1 MVIIDAAKQIMM
13 ALRSRKNLTDDE
25 KEILGDLHT
34 QLTTAIAISEKEV
47 DEINKIE
54 ERLNVIQGKI
64 MCWERYW
71 PMIWDSGL
79 DEATEYLNAADE
91 ARQVTKKLEILCLT
105 EDRKKEMLQ
114 RARNLLQIS
123 MGRLQE
129 EFKHMLTKNR
139 QPFEPKHVPA
149 VSIAVNAISK
159 ISLGNKL
166 VRHSMLR
173 KIINR
178 NAEEF
183 TINLVQYDVIPELRR
198 IANVMS
204 ISGYANECS
213 LAYISIQRSAL
224 DECLRILEREKL
236 RTEDVL
242 KLDQIFGELG
252 TVNLV
257 SFTVPLV
264 LQLLTYFG
272 EVIST
277 GPENPGKLFHLL
289 DMYEVLAGLLPYL
302 DSLYSD
308 KVISQVIVDGDMVL
322 RGLADSVR
330 KTLDEFEDSIM
341 TYTMTEPFAA
351 EGIHPLTK
359 NVMNYIIALTG
370 YHETLDFL
378 LSDHCGEHPM
388 PAPSCMSSGVEEENS
403 SGGTCDFSPIA
414 RHFLSNDSILKW
426 LSNGSSM
433 SPSTKEDH
441 ISGGT
446 CKQSPL
452 ALHFRA
458 FSCIL
463 ENKLYNKA
471 KLFKD
476 ASLEH
481 IFLMNNIHYM
491 AQKIKY
497 SELQFI
503 LGAEWI
509 QEHDWEFQQHV
520 RNYTRVTWSP
530 VLSLLKDEGNTN
542 SYAVSKAHV
551 EEKLRSFYLAFE
563 EVCGAQTACSIPD
576 DQLREKVAVKGCNK
590 EIGCAWNCEVEKLSY
605 QSMIQDARL
614 DEAYVLPLPIPIH
627 DSAIPSLNP
636 LHTNYFPLSHIN
648 TSPSSSSNINPP
660 TEQCIPSAAEITPQP
675 DKKSSWVKHTPGYL
689 HDYHCHIAT
698 STSDPLSYPL
708 SSALSYNHLSSTQK
722 SFSLSV
728 SALVEPTSYIQAVKH
743 EEWREAMAN
752 EIKALEQNDTW
763 TIVDLPA
770 FKHVIGC
777 KWVYKVKLHF
787 DGTLERYKACSSSQE
802 VDLYQ
807 LDVNNAFL
815 HSQLNEEVYM
825 SLPPRFSKQG
835 ESKGSFIALLVYV
848 DDIIVAS
855 NNLARVLGFI
865 KLLNDRFKLKDLSQ
879 LKYFLGLEVARNEL
893 GISVCQRKYALEVL
907 EDTGMLASKPVRF
920 PMEPD
925 VKLSKDS
932 GQFLD
937 NPTAYRRLV
946 GQLLYPTISRPDIS
960 FAMQVLSQF
969 MDKPQVPATK
979 VLRYIKA
986 SVMF

>member
-25 KEILGDLHT
+25 KEILGDLHA

-54 ERLNVIQGKI
+54 ERLNVIQGKV

-91 ARQVTKKLEILCLT
+91 ARQVTKKLEILCVT

-114 RARNLLQIS
+114 RARNLLRIS

-149 VSIAVNAISK
+149 VSIAVNAVSK

-166 VRHSMLR
+166 VGDSMLR

-178 NAEEF
+178 NSEEF
-183 TINLVQYDVIPELRR
+183 TTNLVQYDVIPELRR

-242 KLDQIFGELG
+242 KLEQVSLKSKIKRRIQTMKMFMHDYLASHKRLSEQIFGELG
-252 TVNLV
+252 TVNMV
-257 SFTVPLV
+257 SFTEPLV

-272 EVIST
+272 EAITT
-277 GPENPGKLFHLL
+277 GPGNPGKLFHLL

-308 KVISQVIVDGDMVL
+308 KAISQVIVDGDMVL

-341 TYTMTEPFAA
+341 IYTMTEPFAA

-359 NVMNYIIALTG
+359 NVMNYISALTG

-378 LSDHCGEHPM
+378 LIDHCGEHPM
-388 PAPSCMSSGVEEENS
+388 PAPSCMSSGVEEENL

-433 SPSTKEDH
+433 SPSTKEDS
-441 ISGGT
+441 ISGDT
-446 CKQSPL
+446 CKLSTM

-458 FSCIL
+458 FSYIL
-463 ENKLYNKA
+463 EYKLYNKG

-491 AQKIKY
+491 AQKVKC

-503 LGAEWI
+503 LGEEWI

-520 RNYTRVTWSP
+520 RNYTTVTWSP

-542 SYAVSKAHV
+542 SDAVSKAHV

-576 DQLREKVAVKGCNK
+576 DQLRED
-590 EIGCAWNCEVEKLSY
+590 LRY
-605 QSMIQDARL
+605 
-614 DEAYVLPLPIPIH
+614 
-627 DSAIPSLNP
+627 
-636 LHTNYFPLSHIN
+636 
-648 TSPSSSSNINPP
+648 
-660 TEQCIPSAAEITPQP
+660 
-675 DKKSSWVKHTPGYL
+675 
-689 HDYHCHIAT
+689 
-698 STSDPLSYPL
+698 STSL
-708 SSALSYNHLSSTQK
+708 K
-722 SFSLSV
+722 
-728 SALVEPTSYIQAVKH
+728 
-743 EEWREAMAN
+743 
-752 EIKALEQNDTW
+752 
-763 TIVDLPA
+763 
-770 FKHVIGC
+770 VI
-777 KWVYKVKLHF
+777 
-787 DGTLERYKACSSSQE
+787 R
-802 VDLYQ
+802 
-807 LDVNNAFL
+807 
-815 HSQLNEEVYM
+815 
-825 SLPPRFSKQG
+825 
-835 ESKGSFIALLVYV
+835 
-848 DDIIVAS
+848 
-855 NNLARVLGFI
+855 
-865 KLLNDRFKLKDLSQ
+865 
-879 LKYFLGLEVARNEL
+879 
-893 GISVCQRKYALEVL
+893 
-907 EDTGMLASKPVRF
+907 
-920 PMEPD
+920 
-925 VKLSKDS
+925 
-932 GQFLD
+932 
-937 NPTAYRRLV
+937 AYRKFVERHTDHVSDKHIKYSADYLQTRLMPLFE
-946 GQLLYPTISRPDIS
+946 G
-960 FAMQVLSQF
+960 SQ
-969 MDKPQVPATK
+969 
-979 VLRYIKA
+979 IKIMA
-986 SVMF
+986 

>member
-91 ARQVTKKLEILCLT
+91 ARQVTKKLEILCVT

-129 EFKHMLTKNR
+129 EFMHMLTKNR

-149 VSIAVNAISK
+149 ASIAVNEVSE
-159 ISLGNKL
+159 ISLGDKL
-166 VRHSMLR
+166 VGDSKLR

-178 NAEEF
+178 NSEEF

-204 ISGYANECS
+204 ISGYADECS

-242 KLDQIFGELG
+242 KLEQVSLKSKIKRRIQTMKMFMRVYLASDKWLSEQIFGELG

-257 SFTVPLV
+257 SFAEPVV

-272 EVIST
+272 KAIST
-277 GPENPGKLFHLL
+277 GPKNPGNLFHLL

-308 KVISQVIVDGDMVL
+308 EAISQVIVNGDMVL
-322 RGLADSVR
+322 RGLADSAR

-341 TYTMTEPFAA
+341 TYTMREPSAA

-359 NVMNYIIALTG
+359 NVMNYISALTG

-378 LSDHCGEHPM
+378 LNDHCVEHPM
-388 PAPSCMSSGVEEENS
+388 SAPSCMSSGVEEEN
-403 SGGTCDFSPIA
+403 I
-414 RHFLSNDSILKW
+414 
-426 LSNGSSM
+426 
-433 SPSTKEDH
+433 KEH

-446 CKQSPL
+446 CKLSPM

-463 ENKLYNKA
+463 EYKLYNKA

-476 ASLEH
+476 ASLGH
-481 IFLMNNIHYM
+481 MFLMNNIHYM
-491 AQKIKY
+491 AQKVMC
-497 SELQFI
+497 SELRFI
-503 LGAEWI
+503 LGEEWI
-509 QEHDWEFQQHV
+509 QEHDWELQQHV

-530 VLSLLKDEGNTN
+530 ILSLLKDDGNPS

-576 DQLREKVAVKGCNK
+576 DQLREDLRN
-590 EIGCAWNCEVEKLSY
+590 
-605 QSMIQDARL
+605 
-614 DEAYVLPLPIPIH
+614 
-627 DSAIPSLNP
+627 
-636 LHTNYFPLSHIN
+636 
-648 TSPSSSSNINPP
+648 
-660 TEQCIPSAAEITPQP
+660 
-675 DKKSSWVKHTPGYL
+675 
-689 HDYHCHIAT
+689 
-698 STSDPLSYPL
+698 STSLKVIRAYQKFVERHTDHVSDEHMKY
-708 SSALSYNHLSSTQK
+708 SADYL
-722 SFSLSV
+722 
-728 SALVEPTSYIQAVKH
+728 
-743 EEWREAMAN
+743 
-752 EIKALEQNDTW
+752 QNR
-763 TIVDLPA
+763 L
-770 FKHVIGC
+770 
-777 KWVYKVKLHF
+777 L
-787 DGTLERYKACSSSQE
+787 
-802 VDLYQ
+802 Q
-807 LDVNNAFL
+807 LF
-815 HSQLNEEVYM
+815 E
-825 SLPPRFSKQG
+825 G
-835 ESKGSFIALLVYV
+835 
-848 DDIIVAS
+848 
-855 NNLARVLGFI
+855 
-865 KLLNDRFKLKDLSQ
+865 SQ
-879 LKYFLGLEVARNEL
+879 LKIMA
-893 GISVCQRKYALEVL
+893 
-907 EDTGMLASKPVRF
+907 
-920 PMEPD
+920 
-925 VKLSKDS
+925 
-932 GQFLD
+932 
-937 NPTAYRRLV
+937 
-946 GQLLYPTISRPDIS
+946 
-960 FAMQVLSQF
+960 
-969 MDKPQVPATK
+969 
-979 VLRYIKA
+979 
-986 SVMF
+986 

>member
-54 ERLNVIQGKI
+54 ERLNVIQGKV

-91 ARQVTKKLEILCLT
+91 ARQVTKKLEILCMT

-139 QPFEPKHVPA
+139 QPFEPKHVPV
-149 VSIAVNAISK
+149 VSIAVNAVSK
-159 ISLGNKL
+159 ISLDNKL
-166 VRHSMLR
+166 VRDLKLR

-178 NAEEF
+178 NSKEF

-242 KLDQIFGELG
+242 KLDQVSLKSKIKRRIQTMKMFMRVYLASDKRLSEQIFGELG

-257 SFTVPLV
+257 SFTEPLV

-272 EVIST
+272 EAIST
-277 GPENPGKLFHLL
+277 GPGNPGKLFHLL

-308 KVISQVIVDGDMVL
+308 KAISQVIVDGDMVL

-341 TYTMTEPFAA
+341 TYTMTEPFGA

-359 NVMNYIIALTG
+359 NVMNYISALTG

-378 LSDHCGEHPM
+378 LNDHCGEHPM
-388 PAPSCMSSGVEEENS
+388 PAPSCMSSGVEEENL

-414 RHFLSNDSILKW
+414 RHSLSNDSILKW

-433 SPSTKEDH
+433 SPSTKGDS

-446 CKQSPL
+446 CNLSPL

-463 ENKLYNKA
+463 EYKLYNKA

-476 ASLEH
+476 ASLKH

-520 RNYTRVTWSP
+520 RNYTTVTWSP

-542 SYAVSKAHV
+542 SYTVSKVHV

-563 EVCGAQTACSIPD
+563 EVCGAQTACFIPD
-576 DQLREKVAVKGCNK
+576 DQLREDLRN
-590 EIGCAWNCEVEKLSY
+590 
-605 QSMIQDARL
+605 
-614 DEAYVLPLPIPIH
+614 
-627 DSAIPSLNP
+627 
-636 LHTNYFPLSHIN
+636 
-648 TSPSSSSNINPP
+648 
-660 TEQCIPSAAEITPQP
+660 
-675 DKKSSWVKHTPGYL
+675 
-689 HDYHCHIAT
+689 
-698 STSDPLSYPL
+698 STSLKVIRAY
-708 SSALSYNHLSSTQK
+708 QK
-722 SFSLSV
+722 FVERHTDHV
-728 SALVEPTSYIQAVKH
+728 SDKH
-743 EEWREAMAN
+743 
-752 EIKALEQNDTW
+752 IKYSDDYLQNR
-763 TIVDLPA
+763 L
-770 FKHVIGC
+770 
-777 KWVYKVKLHF
+777 L
-787 DGTLERYKACSSSQE
+787 
-802 VDLYQ
+802 Q
-807 LDVNNAFL
+807 LF
-815 HSQLNEEVYM
+815 E
-825 SLPPRFSKQG
+825 G
-835 ESKGSFIALLVYV
+835 
-848 DDIIVAS
+848 
-855 NNLARVLGFI
+855 
-865 KLLNDRFKLKDLSQ
+865 SQ
-879 LKYFLGLEVARNEL
+879 LKIMA
-893 GISVCQRKYALEVL
+893 
-907 EDTGMLASKPVRF
+907 
-920 PMEPD
+920 
-925 VKLSKDS
+925 
-932 GQFLD
+932 
-937 NPTAYRRLV
+937 
-946 GQLLYPTISRPDIS
+946 
-960 FAMQVLSQF
+960 
-969 MDKPQVPATK
+969 
-979 VLRYIKA
+979 
-986 SVMF
+986 

>member
-25 KEILGDLHT
+25 KEILGDLHA

-54 ERLNVIQGKI
+54 ERLNVIQGKF

-79 DEATEYLNAADE
+79 DEANEYLNAADE
-91 ARQVTKKLEILCLT
+91 ARQVTKKLEILCVT

-114 RARNLLQIS
+114 RARYLLQIS

-129 EFKHMLTKNR
+129 EFKHMLSKNR

-149 VSIAVNAISK
+149 VSIAVNAVSK

-166 VRHSMLR
+166 VGDSKLR

-178 NAEEF
+178 NSEEF
-183 TINLVQYDVIPELRR
+183 TTNLVQYDVIPELRR
-198 IANVMS
+198 IANAMS

-242 KLDQIFGELG
+242 KLDQVSLKSKIQRRVRTTNMFMRVYLASDKWLSEQIFGELG
-252 TVNLV
+252 TVNLD
-257 SFTVPLV
+257 SFTEPLV

-272 EVIST
+272 KVT

-330 KTLDEFEDSIM
+330 KTLDEFE
-341 TYTMTEPFAA
+341 A

-359 NVMNYIIALTG
+359 NVMNYISALTV

-388 PAPSCMSSGVEEENS
+388 PAPSCMSSGVEEENL

-433 SPSTKEDH
+433 SPSTKEEH

-446 CKQSPL
+446 CKLSTM
-452 ALHFRA
+452 ALHLRA
-458 FSCIL
+458 FC
-463 ENKLYNKA
+463 Y
-471 KLFKD
+471 

-491 AQKIKY
+491 AQKVKC

-503 LGAEWI
+503 LGEEWI
-509 QEHDWEFQQHV
+509 QEHDWEFQQH
-520 RNYTRVTWSP
+520 
-530 VLSLLKDEGNTN
+530 LLKDEGNTN

-551 EEKLRSFYLAFE
+551 EEKLRRFYLAFE
-563 EVCGAQTACSIPD
+563 EVCRAQTACSIPD
-576 DQLREKVAVKGCNK
+576 DQLREDLRYSTSLKVIRAYRKF
-590 EIGCAWNCEVEKLSY
+590 VERHTDHVSDKHIKYSADYL
-605 QSMIQDARL
+605 QNRL
-614 DEAYVLPLPIPIH
+614 LPLFEGSQIKI
-627 DSAIPSLNP
+627 
-636 LHTNYFPLSHIN
+636 
-648 TSPSSSSNINPP
+648 
-660 TEQCIPSAAEITPQP
+660 
-675 DKKSSWVKHTPGYL
+675 
-689 HDYHCHIAT
+689 
-698 STSDPLSYPL
+698 
-708 SSALSYNHLSSTQK
+708 
-722 SFSLSV
+722 
-728 SALVEPTSYIQAVKH
+728 
-743 EEWREAMAN
+743 MA
-752 EIKALEQNDTW
+752 
-763 TIVDLPA
+763 
-770 FKHVIGC
+770 
-777 KWVYKVKLHF
+777 
-787 DGTLERYKACSSSQE
+787 
-802 VDLYQ
+802 
-807 LDVNNAFL
+807 
-815 HSQLNEEVYM
+815 
-825 SLPPRFSKQG
+825 
-835 ESKGSFIALLVYV
+835 
-848 DDIIVAS
+848 
-855 NNLARVLGFI
+855 
-865 KLLNDRFKLKDLSQ
+865 
-879 LKYFLGLEVARNEL
+879 
-893 GISVCQRKYALEVL
+893 
-907 EDTGMLASKPVRF
+907 
-920 PMEPD
+920 
-925 VKLSKDS
+925 
-932 GQFLD
+932 
-937 NPTAYRRLV
+937 
-946 GQLLYPTISRPDIS
+946 
-960 FAMQVLSQF
+960 
-969 MDKPQVPATK
+969 
-979 VLRYIKA
+979 
-986 SVMF
+986 

>member
-242 KLDQIFGELG
+242 KLDQVSLKSKIKRRIQTMKMFMRVYLASDKRLSEQIFGELG

-576 DQLREKVAVKGCNK
+576 DQLREDLRN
-590 EIGCAWNCEVEKLSY
+590 
-605 QSMIQDARL
+605 
-614 DEAYVLPLPIPIH
+614 
-627 DSAIPSLNP
+627 
-636 LHTNYFPLSHIN
+636 
-648 TSPSSSSNINPP
+648 
-660 TEQCIPSAAEITPQP
+660 
-675 DKKSSWVKHTPGYL
+675 
-689 HDYHCHIAT
+689 
-698 STSDPLSYPL
+698 STSLRVIHKY
-708 SSALSYNHLSSTQK
+708 QK
-722 SFSLSV
+722 FVERHTDHV
-728 SALVEPTSYIQAVKH
+728 SDKH
-743 EEWREAMAN
+743 
-752 EIKALEQNDTW
+752 IKFRADYLQN
-763 TIVDLPA
+763 
-770 FKHVIGC
+770 
-777 KWVYKVKLHF
+777 
-787 DGTLERYKACSSSQE
+787 R
-802 VDLYQ
+802 
-807 LDVNNAFL
+807 
-815 HSQLNEEVYM
+815 
-825 SLPPRFSKQG
+825 
-835 ESKGSFIALLVYV
+835 
-848 DDIIVAS
+848 
-855 NNLARVLGFI
+855 
-865 KLLNDRFKLKDLSQ
+865 LSQ
-879 LKYFLGLEVARNEL
+879 LFEGSPLKIMA
-893 GISVCQRKYALEVL
+893 
-907 EDTGMLASKPVRF
+907 
-920 PMEPD
+920 
-925 VKLSKDS
+925 
-932 GQFLD
+932 
-937 NPTAYRRLV
+937 
-946 GQLLYPTISRPDIS
+946 
-960 FAMQVLSQF
+960 
-969 MDKPQVPATK
+969 
-979 VLRYIKA
+979 
-986 SVMF
+986 